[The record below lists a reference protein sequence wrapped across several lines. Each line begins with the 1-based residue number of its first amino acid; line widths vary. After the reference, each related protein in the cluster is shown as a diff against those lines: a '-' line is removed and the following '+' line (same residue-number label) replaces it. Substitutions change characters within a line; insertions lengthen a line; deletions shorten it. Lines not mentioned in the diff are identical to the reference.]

1 MDSQPSSKALH
12 YRINTNISQLLQR
25 FENIMATAT
34 VSSPHPLAIYTNRII
49 TNPEIQTESTSHT
62 STAVETYQLD
72 VESTA
77 LVRAAEDILALTRTM
92 KETWLFGKLDTL
104 GEDEAD
110 VKRREE
116 LEMNA
121 EAIQKAIEDGGFLK
135 AAK

>member
-1 MDSQPSSKALH
+1 MESQPTAKALH
-12 YRINTNISQLLQR
+12 NRINSNISQLLQR

-34 VSSPHPLAIYTNRII
+34 VEN
-49 TNPEIQTESTSHT
+49 TSHT

-77 LVRAAEDILALTRTM
+77 LVRAAEDILSLTRAM

-104 GEDEAD
+104 GEDERD

-116 LEMNA
+116 LEGDA
-121 EAIQKAIEDGGFLK
+121 EAVQKVIEEGGLLK
-135 AAK
+135 